1 MPGDF
6 QLGGGMAD
14 ELDQTSDRIEFDTS
28 IAVRNVCEQAHT
40 FKAGQEGD
48 CDLCGE
54 HFSRVIEVE
63 KNGETILSCGRCR
76 DKHGLS

>member
-1 MPGDF
+1 MV
-6 QLGGGMAD
+6 D

-28 IAVRNVCEQAHT
+28 IAVRNVCERANA
-40 FKAGQEGD
+40 FKTGQKGD
-48 CDLCGE
+48 CNLCGE

-63 KNGETILSCGRCR
+63 KNGQTILSCGRCR